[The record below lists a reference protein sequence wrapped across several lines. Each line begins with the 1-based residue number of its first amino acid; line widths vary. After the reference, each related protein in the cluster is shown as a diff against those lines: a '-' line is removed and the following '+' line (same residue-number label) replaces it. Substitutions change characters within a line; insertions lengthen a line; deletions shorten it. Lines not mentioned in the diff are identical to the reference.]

1 MEKLEYVNTH
11 RTHRHL
17 SISVETNSTQPEYR
31 VGLFVIERKI
41 NQKRDRVIPPG
52 DIALRNDPY
61 YITKS
66 VHNLQN
72 IGDFRKIRK
81 SRPTERS

>member
-1 MEKLEYVNTH
+1 MEELEYVNTH

-17 SISVETNSTQPEYR
+17 SISVEKNSTQPEYR

-61 YITKS
+61 YSTKS